1 MKWYWIVLIVV
12 GSMGIVYLGI
22 RYKNVAI
29 VLSGLLAGA
38 VGFIVHLFKKK
49 DEMKEELERKD
60 RELSKQKD
68 AVKVFEESTKKV
80 GKIKTASQAE
90 VYAGEQKIEEA
101 KTDEKPINKSI
112 SVGNDVIDSFNNRVQ
127 DNSAK

>member
-12 GSMGIVYLGI
+12 VSAGIIYLGI
-22 RYKNVAI
+22 RFKNVSV
-29 VLSGLLAGA
+29 VLCGILAGA
-38 VGFIVHLFKKK
+38 IGFIVHLFKKK
-49 DEMKEELERKD
+49 DEIKEELERKD

-68 AVKVFEESTKKV
+68 AVKVFEESTKEV

-101 KTDEKPINKSI
+101 KTDEKPIKKSI
-112 SVGNDVIDSFNNRVQ
+112 SVGNDIIDSFNNRVQ

>member
-1 MKWYWIVLIVV
+1 MKWYWIVLIVIV
-12 GSMGIVYLGI
+12 SAGIIYLGI
-22 RYKNVAI
+22 RFKNVSV
-29 VLSGLLAGA
+29 VLCGILAGA
-38 VGFIVHLFKKK
+38 IGFIIHLFKKK

-68 AVKVFEESTKKV
+68 AVKVFEESTKEV

-90 VYAGEQKIEEA
+90 VYAREQKIEEA
-101 KTDEKPINKSI
+101 KTDEKPIKKSI
-112 SVGNDVIDSFNNRVQ
+112 SVGNDIIDSFNNRVQ